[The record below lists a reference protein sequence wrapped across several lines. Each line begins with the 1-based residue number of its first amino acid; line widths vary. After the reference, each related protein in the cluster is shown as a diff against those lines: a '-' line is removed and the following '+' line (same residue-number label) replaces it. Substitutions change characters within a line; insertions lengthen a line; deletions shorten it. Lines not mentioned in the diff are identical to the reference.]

1 MSNQTYDTPVSL
13 LERLRENE
21 SGAWEEFSVRYVRV
35 LRRWCASW
43 GIQANDVDD
52 IVQETLLAILSQIRG
67 FERRGVG
74 SFRAWMKTIS
84 WRCWCDVLA
93 RAERA
98 KNHVLWASLRE
109 SPAAY
114 ESLEADFD
122 KLVMQELLQSSMAI
136 VKRRVE
142 QKTWKAFHL
151 TAMELLPAG
160 EVAKSLEMQVDAVYA
175 ARCRVQRWITQEYK
189 RLDRDTL

>member
-13 LERLRENE
+13 LDRLRDNE

-35 LRRWCASW
+35 LKHWCASW

-52 IVQETLLAILSQIRG
+52 IVQETLLVILTQIRG
-67 FERRGVG
+67 FERRGIG

-93 RAERA
+93 RAEQA
-98 KNHVLWASLRE
+98 KNRLVLKSLRE
-109 SPAAY
+109 SPAAF

-122 KLVMQELLQSSMAI
+122 RLAMQELLQTSMLV

-142 QKTWKAFHL
+142 PKTWDAFYL

-160 EVAKSLEMQVDAVYA
+160 VVAERLGMQVDAVYA
-175 ARCRVQRWITQEYK
+175 ARCRVQRWISKEYK
-189 RLDRDTL
+189 RLDQGSL